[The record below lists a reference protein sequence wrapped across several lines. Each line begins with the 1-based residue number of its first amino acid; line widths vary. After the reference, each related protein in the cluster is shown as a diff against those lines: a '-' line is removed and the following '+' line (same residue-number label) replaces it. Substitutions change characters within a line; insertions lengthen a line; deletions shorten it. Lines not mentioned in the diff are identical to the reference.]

1 MPVWTDR
8 GTSPLPTTSS
18 PPPQCCCARHLGAQM
33 EPAAGC
39 PPDTPPFPK
48 PAWALAAYARAQE
61 DLVGE
66 VAGWGGGTC
75 LWAQDACVG
84 AVPRVQELV
93 PALAGPLSGPGRSP
107 D

>member
-1 MPVWTDR
+1 M
-8 GTSPLPTTSS
+8 
-18 PPPQCCCARHLGAQM
+18 
-33 EPAAGC
+33 
-39 PPDTPPFPK
+39 
-48 PAWALAAYARAQE
+48 
-61 DLVGE
+61 GE